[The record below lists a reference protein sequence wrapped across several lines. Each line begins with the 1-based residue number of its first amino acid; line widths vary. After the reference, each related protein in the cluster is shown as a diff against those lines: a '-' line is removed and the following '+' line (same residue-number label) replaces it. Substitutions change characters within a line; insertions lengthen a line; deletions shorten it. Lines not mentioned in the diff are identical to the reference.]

1 MGFNPP
7 RRRGPLLVWLIALV
21 FIKYSVHKPLMP
33 DFNKPHYGNSNSN
46 SLAPQA
52 NSKGLLKRK
61 FYVRSGKSRWM
72 VLAIDADTAAL
83 RFIQNALKECM
94 ISGRKPVN
102 KQLKLVDTGALELL
116 AKVKLDSRIH
126 VSEAGFSRSEAGQF
140 VTSLVIKRWRSQ
152 IAAIEKLIRPKK

>member
-1 MGFNPP
+1 
-7 RRRGPLLVWLIALV
+7 
-21 FIKYSVHKPLMP
+21 
-33 DFNKPHYGNSNSN
+33 
-46 SLAPQA
+46 
-52 NSKGLLKRK
+52 
-61 FYVRSGKSRWM
+61 M